1 MGRRDVPYGFY
12 IAEATLDGFDFYTG
26 TSNITYESQKI
37 AKPTQCKT
45 CKGEGFIVIDQDG

>member
-45 CKGEGFIVIDQDG
+45 CKGEGFIVIDQD